1 MLMKPQENTA
11 EAIDKVKQNIDDIYT
26 KIQQGESFEA
36 LAAQFSD
43 DKSTA
48 SKGGQLQRFS
58 SGQLSSEEFETVAF
72 GLKDAGEISKPFQ
85 SQFGWHIV
93 KLIEKYPVQSLDQM
107 KNELESKI
115 KRDERSIIITNS
127 LAKKLKSKYTF
138 ETNQKEYQNA
148 EKLVNDAIYSQTWEM
163 PAKKE
168 DLSGSIAVVNKT
180 KKIPTSE
187 FISYIHAQQKNK
199 LTTKPIK
206 KLVTELYDSWKEEQL
221 ITYYN
226 DNLENEFP

>member
-58 SGQLSSEEFETVAF
+58 SGQLSSEEFEKVAF

-138 ETNQKEYQNA
+138 ETNAKEYKNA
-148 EKLVNDAIYSQTWEM
+148 EKAVTEEIYSQTYEL
-163 PAKKE
+163 PKDKE
-168 DLSGSIAVVNKT
+168 NLRGDIATINKT
-180 KKIPTSE
+180 KKIGTPS
-187 FISYIHAQQKNK
+187 FMNYINSQQKNK
-199 LTTKPIK
+199 LTTMATKRTI
-206 KLVTELYDSWKEEQL
+206 S
-221 ITYYN
+221 I
-226 DNLENEFP
+226 